1 MDKWLHFAPLLGR
14 GHAVVVAA
22 VFAVV
27 AVAVV
32 VSAVSASSEH

>member
-22 VFAVV
+22 VFAV

-32 VSAVSASSEH
+32 VSAVSASCEH